1 MACLP
6 PPTPPTNGSS
16 VASGAS
22 ECCCPGAGG
31 GEVGS
36 PAKEMLRGGAPA
48 WVSPSRRYT
57 KWDFQDLAW
66 VAEAELNKFYLRNG
80 RAH

>member
-1 MACLP
+1 
-6 PPTPPTNGSS
+6 
-16 VASGAS
+16 
-22 ECCCPGAGG
+22 
-31 GEVGS
+31 
-36 PAKEMLRGGAPA
+36 MLRGGAPA